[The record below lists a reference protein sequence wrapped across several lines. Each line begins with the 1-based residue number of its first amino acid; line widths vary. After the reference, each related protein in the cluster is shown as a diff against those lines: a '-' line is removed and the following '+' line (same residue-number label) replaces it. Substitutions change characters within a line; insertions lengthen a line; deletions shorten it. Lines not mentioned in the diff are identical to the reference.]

1 LDKTGLTK
9 QHGPSIDRAV
19 LFSALQQPFTIL
31 LESSRRDEFN
41 TANYLFRDPVEV
53 FRAYS
58 LEEIPDI
65 FRRIESAL
73 SRQQWIAGYIGYES
87 GYHFEHVVQ
96 DTGKSAKI
104 PLLAMCVYDAPTSI
118 PAGMFDDDEFDS
130 PAVSNLHFSITESAY
145 HSAIDRIKNY
155 IENGDTYQVNF
166 TDRIEFVCSENA
178 VDFYRALRKK
188 QHVPYGA
195 FINMGETQILSFSPE
210 LFFRRQGR
218 TITTKPMKGTAKRGK
233 TLQEDREL
241 SGWLRNDEKNRSENL
256 MIVDLL
262 RNDLGRICSAG
273 SVGVSEM
280 YAVEKLETVLQMTST
295 VSGTLRDDI
304 GYYDIFRSL
313 FPCGSVTGAPK
324 IRTMQIIHELE
335 KHPREVYC
343 GAIGF
348 ISPFGES
355 VFSVAIRTLVVNGN
369 QGVMGVGSGI
379 VYDSDPVKE
388 YEECLLKTRFIT
400 NPMIRFDLLETIVWK
415 KEFIFLEEHL
425 SRLRDSA
432 EYFGMPFDTSA
443 IIAALETAA
452 QNFATG
458 NEYRI
463 RLLVGNDGVPRTE
476 AMLLQ
481 SKTQS
486 DRIRIAEDRTDSSD
500 RFLYHKTTFRDLYNR
515 YRKRAD
521 EERIADF
528 IFLNERNE
536 ITEGCITNI
545 FVEKNGTLYTPPVSS
560 GILNGIYRQHALT
573 TEKHAQEKI
582 LTVDDLRHADALYIC
597 NSVRGMQKVVL
608 SE

>member
-1 LDKTGLTK
+1 MDKSGLTK

-41 TANYLFRDPVEV
+41 TANYLFRDPIEV

-65 FRRIESAL
+65 FHRIESAL

-87 GYHFEHVVQ
+87 GYHFEYVVQ
-96 DTGKSAKI
+96 DAGKPAKL
-104 PLLAMCVYDAPTSI
+104 PLLTMCVYNAPTSI
-118 PAGMFDDDEFDS
+118 PAGMLDDDEYDS
-130 PAVSNLHFSITESAY
+130 PAFSNLHFSISETAY
-145 HSAIDRIKNY
+145 RSAIDRIKNY

-166 TDRIEFVCSENA
+166 TDRVEFDCSGSA

-195 FINMGETQILSFSPE
+195 FINLGETQILSFSPE
-210 LFFRRQGR
+210 LFFRRHGS
-218 TITTKPMKGTAKRGK
+218 TITAKPMKGTAKRGK
-233 TLQEDREL
+233 TLREDREL
-241 SGWLRNDEKNRSENL
+241 SDWLRNDEKNRSENL

-273 SVGVSEM
+273 SVDVSDM

-295 VSGTLRDDI
+295 VSGRLRDDI
-304 GYYDIFRSL
+304 RYYDIFRSL

-335 KHPREVYC
+335 QHPRGVYC

-348 ISPFGES
+348 ISPHGES

-369 QGVMGVGSGI
+369 RGVMGVGSGI

-400 NPMIRFDLLETIVWK
+400 HPLNRFDLLETILWD
-415 KEFIFLEEHL
+415 KEYIFLEEHF

-432 EYFGMPFDTSA
+432 EYFGYPFDRTA
-443 IIAALETAA
+443 ILTHLNIAAQKFSA
-452 QNFATG
+452 G
-458 NEYRI
+458 NTYRI
-463 RLLVGNDGVPRTE
+463 RLLVGSDGVPRTE
-476 AMLLQ
+476 TAVLGV
-481 SKTQS
+481 KTNS
-486 DRIRIAEDRTDSSD
+486 DVIRIAEEHTDSSD
-500 RFLYHKTTFRDLYNR
+500 RFLYHKTTFRELYNR

-521 EERIADF
+521 EERIADY

-545 FVEKNGTLYTPPVSS
+545 FIEKNGRLYTPPLSS
-560 GILNGIYRQHALT
+560 GTLNGIYRQHMLST
-573 TEKHAQEKI
+573 VKNAQEKI
-582 LTVDDLRHADALYIC
+582 LTLDDVRHADEVYIC
-597 NSVRGMQKVVL
+597 NSVRGMQKVAL